1 MSSANVFL
9 LALTG
14 TSMSVLATETKRTTK
29 ASPSALEKRERERCR
44 SLCEEL
50 ESAYTNKSSMCSS
63 LCDGLTMKHLY
74 V

>member
-29 ASPSALEKRERERCR
+29 ASPSALEKREREMQK
-44 SLCEEL
+44 L
-50 ESAYTNKSSMCSS
+50 M
-63 LCDGLTMKHLY
+63 
-74 V
+74 